1 MLKALGAAA
10 SLRALVASA
19 VCSAAPAARDAAQAE
34 APAPNR
40 LTPARPEV
48 RLVLPSRPNPS
59 SVIVLRVS
67 ALKNPA
73 KAPFSLET
81 ALAPCTGAT
90 KTWEPEHLASLGVYP
105 PDEAASYTVPVTD
118 ATLRRLH
125 DRGVVDMKDACL
137 QVRVRVVREPA
148 DGLEVTLAALEWRDS
163 K

>member
-1 MLKALGAAA
+1 MLKALRAAA
-10 SLRALVASA
+10 YLGALVASA
-19 VCSAAPAARDAAQAE
+19 VCSSAPAARDVAQAE

-67 ALKNPA
+67 VLKNPA
-73 KAPFSLET
+73 KAAFSLET

-105 PDEAASYTVPVTD
+105 PDEAASYTVPVT
-118 ATLRRLH
+118 AAALGRLR
-125 DRGVVDMKDACL
+125 DRGVVDIKDACL

-148 DGLEVTLAALEWRDS
+148 DGLEVTLGAPVWSDP